1 MRAVVQRVL
10 GASVEVDG
18 DVVGE
23 TGPGIL
29 VYIGVMKGDDQAEA
43 RALAEKIGKL
53 RIFPDDDGK
62 TNLSIKDVGGTGL
75 VVSQFTLGA
84 DISKGNRPSF
94 AGTAAPDLA
103 EELYDYFC
111 ACLRVE
117 KVPLEKGV
125 FGANMRVHSVNDGPF
140 TIYID
145 TQ

>member
-10 GASVEVDG
+10 SASVEVSG
-18 DVVGE
+18 EVVGE

-29 VYIGVMKGDDQAEA
+29 VYLGVMKGDDQAEA
-43 RALAEKIGKL
+43 RALAEKISKL
-53 RIFPDDDGK
+53 RIFPDENGK
-62 TNLSIKDVGGTGL
+62 TNLNIKDAGGTGL

-84 DISKGNRPSF
+84 DVSKGNRPSF
-94 AGTAAPDLA
+94 SGTAEPVIA

-117 KVPLEKGV
+117 KVVLEKGV
-125 FGANMRVHSVNDGPF
+125 FGANMQVHSVNDGPF
-140 TIYID
+140 TLYVD